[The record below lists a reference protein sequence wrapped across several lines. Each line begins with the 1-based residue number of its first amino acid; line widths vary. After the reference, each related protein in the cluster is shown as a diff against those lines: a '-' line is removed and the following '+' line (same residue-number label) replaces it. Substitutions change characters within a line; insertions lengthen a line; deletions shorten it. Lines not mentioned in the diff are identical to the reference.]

1 MSGSQS
7 CLDVAAFQSLRS
19 DVLADPVLVSALSLV
34 AAELEINSPQ
44 TQARTLQEWQEW
56 LSDQGLE
63 DVDIDAYVDRLK
75 SLGLSDDEMAMVGSH
90 SASTRSLIEGLNS
103 LGSGLLARVLNLLDE
118 AAAQSADVS
127 SVAGGV
133 GSFRGAMYKK
143 QPRSDSA
150 LGQVGSHSSNRHQEL
165 EKKESADLVHDT
177 AAQENKHEPYQSR
190 QFELRHQAP
199 IDAKNL
205 RAEAGR
211 DVKEETLADHAAKGV
226 SREVHNIDHHPVSFS
241 DHSERER
248 TSPDLAGEL
257 RGQGKKEAFKSVNR
271 DVADQADRLEATVSR
286 DESAARAVEHEARN
300 VAEFPKKISKD
311 FEHLDVDQRVQIA
324 SKERYKV
331 DRMAEKS
338 AKDAEADVQSKMEH
352 LADHAVAERLD
363 GLSAAGVSEAARMDR
378 GDEQMMGATRDSAS
392 QSQPEKRKLFTR
404 IKNAIKN
411 IVDS

>member
-44 TQARTLQEWQEW
+44 TQARTLQEWREW
-56 LSDQGLE
+56 LSDQGFE

-133 GSFRGAMYKK
+133 GSFRGAMHKK
-143 QPRSDSA
+143 QPRSASA
-150 LGQVGSHSSNRHQEL
+150 LGQVGSHSSNRYQEL
-165 EKKESADLVHDT
+165 EKKEFADLVHDT
-177 AAQENKHEPYQSR
+177 APLQKKHEFH
-190 QFELRHQAP
+190 QFEPHHQAP
-199 IDAKNL
+199 IEAKNL
-205 RAEAGR
+205 HAEAGR
-211 DVKEETLADHAAKGV
+211 HMKEEKLADHG
-226 SREVHNIDHHPVSFS
+226 
-241 DHSERER
+241 
-248 TSPDLAGEL
+248 
-257 RGQGKKEAFKSVNR
+257 
-271 DVADQADRLEATVSR
+271 
-286 DESAARAVEHEARN
+286 
-300 VAEFPKKISKD
+300 
-311 FEHLDVDQRVQIA
+311 
-324 SKERYKV
+324 
-331 DRMAEKS
+331 
-338 AKDAEADVQSKMEH
+338 
-352 LADHAVAERLD
+352 D
-363 GLSAAGVSEAARMDR
+363 GLSAAGVSEAARMDRGDEQMMGATRGDGLSAAGVSEAARMDRSDEQMMGSTRGDGIGAHQFADDEISTRKEGQFMQKERKETERADVGVRKESFEREKRAMYR

>member
-34 AAELEINSPQ
+34 AAELELNSPQ
-44 TQARTLQEWQEW
+44 TQARTLEEWREW
-56 LSDQGLE
+56 LSDQGFE

-133 GSFRGAMYKK
+133 GSFRGAMHKK
-143 QPRSDSA
+143 QPRSASA

-165 EKKESADLVHDT
+165 EKKESADLMHDT
-177 AAQENKHEPYQSR
+177 AALENKHELHQPR

-211 DVKEETLADHAAKGV
+211 DVNEEKLA
-226 SREVHNIDHHPVSFS
+226 
-241 DHSERER
+241 
-248 TSPDLAGEL
+248 T
-257 RGQGKKEAFKSVNR
+257 RG
-271 DVADQADRLEATVSR
+271 
-286 DESAARAVEHEARN
+286 
-300 VAEFPKKISKD
+300 
-311 FEHLDVDQRVQIA
+311 
-324 SKERYKV
+324 
-331 DRMAEKS
+331 
-338 AKDAEADVQSKMEH
+338 
-352 LADHAVAERLD
+352 D

-378 GDEQMMGATRDSAS
+378 GDEQMMGSTRGDGIGAHQFADDEISTRKEGQFMQKERKEMERADVGVRKESFEREKRATERGDEQMMGVTRDSAS
-392 QSQPEKRKLFTR
+392 QSQPEKSKLFTH